1 MVPVLATAA
10 NGILTEPVVP
20 MLAVC
25 SAPPL
30 TVKVITELG
39 VPCTTTVV
47 ETPEQVE
54 TVGVDAVAVGAPV
67 VSTTR
72 APVSV
77 APIALAQSGVNG
89 LATLVIR

>member
-1 MVPVLATAA
+1 MLGVAA
-10 NGILTEPVVP
+10 KGIATEPLVP

-25 SAPPL
+25 GAPPL

-67 VSTTR
+67 VSTTL

-77 APIALAQSGVNG
+77 APIALAQSGVYG